1 MGTPTSYWL
10 RCARGCERS
19 LCQRNLAN
27 ARGTWDFGMDIL
39 TPDDLAN
46 GIDLYT
52 SAWSGLGQATP
63 NEIRIG
69 IVLDQIGPSS
79 S

>member
-1 MGTPTSYWL
+1 
-10 RCARGCERS
+10 
-19 LCQRNLAN
+19 
-27 ARGTWDFGMDIL
+27 MDIL